1 MERIRILLKS
11 QAISLKESVRS
22 ALLDSEAK
30 LDRIFIH
37 KYPSRFFERN
47 LEALYVQNPHLSK
60 NLSDFRPGGG
70 PLIPCQIRRHYGWTR
85 VPGKDG
91 VAAENRGLI
100 PFVPK
105 LNLKNLLPH
114 GIISHC
120 GGDPPSSLFARTRLQ
135 RLPRC
140 S

>member
-47 LEALYVQNPHLSK
+47 LEALYVQNPHFSK
-60 NLSDFRPGGG
+60 NLSDFGRVAVRSSHAKSAGITDGPGYPERTVLRRKTGG
-70 PLIPCQIRRHYGWTR
+70 
-85 VPGKDG
+85 
-91 VAAENRGLI
+91 
-100 PFVPK
+100 
-105 LNLKNLLPH
+105 
-114 GIISHC
+114 
-120 GGDPPSSLFARTRLQ
+120 
-135 RLPRC
+135 
-140 S
+140 